1 MKAEA
6 GPATVATSAT
16 SAAAAAAAAAATV
29 EVRSLAH
36 AFRRGGASERVLSG
50 VDLTIVPG
58 ETVAL
63 LGRSGSGKSTLLN
76 IVGGLVPVQS
86 GEVRLFG
93 ESLGALDDRARTL
106 LRRERIGFVHQAF
119 NLVPTLSVADNIT
132 LPLALGGADA
142 AARRAVL
149 DELLDAIGLVGRGD
163 DAPDTLSGGEQQRV
177 AIARALAHRP
187 PLLLADEP
195 TGNLDA
201 ASGRRVLALLRE
213 LVVDPGRADGAAGS
227 AMLVVTH
234 SLEVARIAD
243 RALALRPDGLQAL
256 DAAQLDGS
264 SAW

>member
-1 MKAEA
+1 MTA
-6 GPATVATSAT
+6 P
-16 SAAAAAAAAAATV
+16 TV
-29 EVRSLAH
+29 EVRALSH
-36 AFRRGGASERVLSG
+36 AFRRGGREERVLAG
-50 VDLTIVPG
+50 VDLSIAAG
-58 ETVAL
+58 ESVAL

-76 IVGGLVPVQS
+76 LVGGLVPVQS
-86 GEVRLFG
+86 GDVRLFG
-93 ESLGALDDRARTL
+93 DSLAELDDRARTL
-106 LRRERIGFVHQAF
+106 LRRSRIGFVHQAF
-119 NLVPTLSVADNIT
+119 NLVPTLSVGDNVT
-132 LPLALGGADA
+132 LPLALDGRDA
-142 AARRAVL
+142 RERRRTL
-149 DELLDAIGLVGRGD
+149 DALLAAIGLEGRAD

-201 ASGRRVLALLRE
+201 ESGRQVLALLSD
-213 LVVDPGRADGAAGS
+213 LVTRQGS

-243 RALALRPDGLQAL
+243 RALALRGDGLEAL

>member
-1 MKAEA
+1 MSPPPG
-6 GPATVATSAT
+6 GPPPRAPA
-16 SAAAAAAAAAATV
+16 V
-29 EVRSLAH
+29 EVTDLAH
-36 AFRRGGASERVLSG
+36 AFRRGGRTEAVLDGVSLRVA
-50 VDLTIVPG
+50 PG
-58 ETVAL
+58 ESVAL

-76 IVGGLVPVQS
+76 LVGGLVPVQG

-93 ESLGALDDRARTL
+93 ESLAGLDDRARTL
-106 LRRERIGFVHQAF
+106 LRRRRIGFVHQAF
-119 NLVPTLSVADNIT
+119 NLVPTLSVADNVT
-132 LPLALGGADA
+132 LPLALDGVP
-142 AARRAVL
+142 ARARAEAL
-149 DELLDAIGLVGRGD
+149 RALLEAVGLEGRGA

-177 AIARALAHRP
+177 AIARALVHRP

-201 ASGRRVLALLRE
+201 KSGRRVLELLGG
-213 LVVDPGRADGAAGS
+213 LVRDGNGGGGA

-243 RALALRPDGLQAL
+243 RALALSGRGLAPL